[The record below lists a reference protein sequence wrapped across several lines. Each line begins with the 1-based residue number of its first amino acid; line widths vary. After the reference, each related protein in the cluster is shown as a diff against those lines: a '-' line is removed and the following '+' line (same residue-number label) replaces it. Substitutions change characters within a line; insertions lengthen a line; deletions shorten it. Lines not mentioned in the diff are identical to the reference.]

1 MEQVRLIR
9 RRQNERK
16 RSERAR
22 RERLMIGYIGVKHP
36 MIYKEAHEYYNI
48 LNNVYPNKHDLTKTP
63 PFFELRPGPV
73 VDKMSLQIPLETK
86 KPEQQP
92 ATNIIPNSL
101 EVNIPE
107 QQPTIH
113 SIPNSHEANRHE
125 ANSLEVNIPEQ
136 QPTIHS
142 IPNSHEANSHEANS
156 LEVNIP
162 EQQPTIHSIPNS
174 HEANSH
180 EANSHEA
187 NILPRDLQDICQ
199 NNLLSEIPQ
208 AQIQEIINDLRADPE
223 LRRIMDETEA
233 LMCEESE
240 ERMSQVDIDFDIDI
254 NIDISDLLENELQ

>member
-63 PFFELRPGPV
+63 RFFELRPGPV

-113 SIPNSHEANRHE
+113 SIP
-125 ANSLEVNIPEQ
+125 
-136 QPTIHS
+136 
-142 IPNSHEANSHEANS
+142 
-156 LEVNIP
+156 
-162 EQQPTIHSIPNS
+162 
-174 HEANSH
+174 NSH

>member
-1 MEQVRLIR
+1 M
-9 RRQNERK
+9 
-16 RSERAR
+16 
-22 RERLMIGYIGVKHP
+22 
-36 MIYKEAHEYYNI
+36 
-48 LNNVYPNKHDLTKTP
+48 NNVYPNKHDLTKTP
-63 PFFELRPGPV
+63 RFFELRPGPV

-113 SIPNSHEANRHE
+113 SIPNSHEAN
-125 ANSLEVNIPEQ
+125 
-136 QPTIHS
+136 
-142 IPNSHEANSHEANS
+142 
-156 LEVNIP
+156 
-162 EQQPTIHSIPNS
+162 
-174 HEANSH
+174 
-180 EANSHEA
+180 SHEA

-208 AQIQEIINDLRADPE
+208 AQMQEIINDLRADPE